1 MHRVTRLLK
10 SYPYGKHHETRSS
23 ESKSKETHGQIRGL
37 SNVQMKDIVEL
48 ATIGLLLK
56 AVKTSRVYTT
66 QGRSYLT
73 KRRLCS
79 LAFLIARVAKLGKDH
94 LSSSKSN
101 I

>member
-1 MHRVTRLLK
+1 M
-10 SYPYGKHHETRSS
+10 KH
-23 ESKSKETHGQIRGL
+23 
-37 SNVQMKDIVEL
+37 VVEF

-56 AVKTSRVYTT
+56 AVKTSRVHTT

-73 KRRLCS
+73 KRKLCS
-79 LAFLIARVAKLGKDH
+79 LAFLAPILQSHTSRIARVAKFGKDH